1 MSRPAATGPAA
12 SSRRRTRLCRYAPIL
27 ALLGWCCAVAPEY
40 LLLERYFAA
49 SRLRDRT
56 ALARFATVVFE
67 PHINGT
73 VSTFEILAVTPER
86 PSAISGM
93 AGGGGGMAEA
103 QRIAAM
109 SLADPLH
116 PADTTTANVALTLRE
131 VTVRA
136 EVRSPDG
143 ITKTEQLVVVVQRAR
158 ADGGEVRQGT
168 WVVTG
173 FR

>member
-1 MSRPAATGPAA
+1 MPRPAATGPAA
-12 SSRRRTRLCRYAPIL
+12 SHRHRTRLYRCAPIL
-27 ALLGWCCAVAPEY
+27 ALFGWCCTVAPEY

-56 ALARFATVVFE
+56 ALSRFATAVFE

-86 PSAISGM
+86 PSAD
-93 AGGGGGMAEA
+93 GGTTGGLGGMADA

-116 PADTTTANVALTLRE
+116 PVDTTAANVALTLRE
-131 VTVRA
+131 VTVSA

-143 ITKTEQLVVVVQRAR
+143 ITRTERIVVVVQRAR
-158 ADGGEVRQGT
+158 VEGGEARQGG